1 MKKSKWL
8 ALAGVSPLPVVVA
21 LAEHSSRYQHALPIS
36 SVAVL
41 QVVLTHPASSGA
53 QSLWYAFR
61 GRCGTAQAEAT
72 DICRFRH
79 IARTHHA
86 SGGTPPSQH
95 PPSGQMDWP
104 RFLKSAP
111 QTQPGPEAM
120 FHPPGSGPCTGGRP
134 VGFAAQSSRQSVQS
148 RASKVRPRS
157 SGSSGSNKPPP

>member
-1 MKKSKWL
+1 M
-8 ALAGVSPLPVVVA
+8 LPVA
-21 LAEHSSRYQHALPIS
+21 AGLAERSGRYQHALPIS
-36 SVAVL
+36 SAAVL
-41 QVVLTHPASSGA
+41 QAVLTPLRSSGA
-53 QSLWYAFR
+53 QSPLNASR
-61 GRCGTAQAEAT
+61 GKCDTAQAET
-72 DICRFRH
+72 TGTYHFRR
-79 IARTHHA
+79 IARTHCA

-95 PPSGQMDWP
+95 PPSDRMDWL
-104 RFLKSAP
+104 RFPKSVP

>member
-1 MKKSKWL
+1 M
-8 ALAGVSPLPVVVA
+8 LPVAYGRV
-21 LAEHSSRYQHALPIS
+21 EHSVRYQHALPIS

-41 QVVLTHPASSGA
+41 QAVLIPLRSSGA
-53 QSLWYAFR
+53 QSPLNASR
-61 GRCGTAQAEAT
+61 GKCDTAQAET
-72 DICRFRH
+72 TGIYRFRR
-79 IARTHHA
+79 IARTHCA

-95 PPSGQMDWP
+95 PPSDQMDLP
-104 RFLKSAP
+104 HSPKSAP

-134 VGFAAQSSRQSVQS
+134 AGFAAQSSRQSVQS